1 MSAPAHPPTHRRP
14 SSAMLWFLTLLEWL
28 GILLF
33 VLTCAALVGV
43 IGKTLHEGRPA
54 TTHAPVLP
62 DYGPLPAFSL
72 SDDTGHPLE
81 NKQLRG
87 RVTLLHFLASSDLQP
102 AGLLAVHSGLEAFGL
117 GVDVLLVTRDEPP
130 EHLPT
135 PLPRGWRR
143 LWRGDALEQAV
154 RGVTRGHPAQDAT
167 SLLLLVDPLGS
178 VRGIYT
184 DALTQPETARQVEED
199 ARCLDTCGLQR

>member
-130 EHLPT
+130 EHLP
-135 PLPRGWRR
+135 
-143 LWRGDALEQAV
+143 
-154 RGVTRGHPAQDAT
+154 
-167 SLLLLVDPLGS
+167 
-178 VRGIYT
+178 
-184 DALTQPETARQVEED
+184 
-199 ARCLDTCGLQR
+199 

>member
-1 MSAPAHPPTHRRP
+1 
-14 SSAMLWFLTLLEWL
+14 MLWFLTLLEWL

-43 IGKTLHEGRPA
+43 VGKTLHEGRPA
-54 TTHAPVLP
+54 TTHSAVLP
-62 DYGPLPAFSL
+62 DYGPLPAFAL
-72 SDDTGHPLE
+72 RDDAGHPLE
-81 NKQLRG
+81 NRHLRG
-87 RVTLLHFLASSDLQP
+87 RVTLLHFLSASDLPP
-102 AGLLAVHSGLEAFGL
+102 AGLLAVHAGLEASGL
-117 GVDVLLVTRDEPP
+117 GVDVLLVTRDEPS
-130 EHLPT
+130 EHLFH

-143 LWRGDALEQAV
+143 LWRGDALEQAM
-154 RGVTRGHPAQDAT
+154 RAVTRGHPGEDAT

-184 DALTQPETARQVEED
+184 NALTQPETARQVEED

>member
-1 MSAPAHPPTHRRP
+1 
-14 SSAMLWFLTLLEWL
+14 MLWFLTLLEWL

-43 IGKTLHEGRPA
+43 IGRTLHEGRPA
-54 TTHAPVLP
+54 PPHAAVLP

-72 SDDTGHPLE
+72 SDDAGHPLE
-81 NKQLRG
+81 NKHLRG
-87 RVTLLHFLASSDLQP
+87 RVTLLHFLSASDLQP
-102 AGLLAVHSGLEAFGL
+102 SGLLAVHSRLEAYGL
-117 GVDVLLVTRDEPP
+117 GVDILLVTRDEPP
-130 EHLPT
+130 VPLPS

-143 LWRGDALEQAV
+143 LWRADALEQAV
-154 RGVTRGHPAQDAT
+154 RGVTRGHPAPDAT

-184 DALTQPETARQVEED
+184 DALTRPETARQVEED